1 MSKKEKNQRE
11 EILAQIK
18 DCLQDGEWLSF
29 DGIQSIG
36 EKTLVSDVTVADFS
50 GQCLTDLIVSLEDT
64 FCVSLNDE
72 TIRSSKTIGDIV
84 SLVCQEIY

>member
-64 FCVSLNDE
+64 FSVSLNDE